1 MLDTFLLISL
11 LNKADPIPVKNFK
24 ALLGFRADRTAKYPV
39 IEEVTTLNKHIHYKR
54 HEPNCLS

>member
-24 ALLGFRADRTAKYPV
+24 ALLGFSSDRIAKYPV
-39 IEEVTTLNKHIHYKR
+39 SEEVTSRNKHVTDH
-54 HEPNCLS
+54 